1 MSSFDK
7 NSFAKKLKVNSSQ
20 FTIYSLPEFA
30 KARKL
35 DISKL
40 PFSIRIL
47 LESALR
53 NFDNYQVT
61 EKDINTIVSWKPNAK
76 KDEIAFK
83 PGRVILQDFTGVP
96 CVVDMAAMRDA
107 IKNLGGDVK
116 KINPQVQCDL
126 VIDHSVQVDAFG
138 TNKAL
143 GENVTLEF
151 ERNEER
157 YEFLKWGQSAL
168 QDFRVVPP
176 ATGIVHQVNLEYLAK
191 GVLKNKIGK
200 DNVAYPD
207 SCVGT
212 DSHTTMING
221 LGVVGWGVGGIEA
234 ESVMLGEP
242 IYLLTPEVIGFRFT
256 GSLPEG
262 TTATDLVLTVTQM
275 LRRH

>member
-1 MSSFDK
+1 MVAFKKESVT
-7 NSFAKKLKVNSSQ
+7 KKLTVNSSQ

-30 KARKL
+30 KRQGI

-61 EKDINTIVSWKPNAK
+61 QKDIDTIANWKPNDK

-107 IKNLGGDVK
+107 MKNLKGDIK

-126 VIDHSVQVDAFG
+126 VIDHSVQVDSFG
-138 TNKAL
+138 TSKAL

-191 GVLKNKIGK
+191 GVLKQKAGAETIEIGR
-200 DNVAYPD
+200 A
-207 SCVGT
+207 
-212 DSHTTMING
+212 
-221 LGVVGWGVGGIEA
+221 
-234 ESVMLGEP
+234 
-242 IYLLTPEVIGFRFT
+242 
-256 GSLPEG
+256 
-262 TTATDLVLTVTQM
+262 
-275 LRRH
+275 